1 MSEDKYKI
9 YTVFL
14 SFQALDQ
21 EDAENFVYSLSG
33 KDLLD
38 HLEETGDIYIEEEE

>member
-1 MSEDKYKI
+1 MSKEKI

-14 SFQALDQ
+14 SFHAEDQ
-21 EDAENFVYSLSG
+21 DDAENFVYSLSG

-38 HLEETGDIYIEEEE
+38 HLELTEDPTSEEE

>member
-1 MSEDKYKI
+1 MEDMPI
-9 YTVFL
+9 YTVFM
-14 SFQALDQ
+14 SFHARDD

-38 HLEETGDIYIEEEE
+38 HLEREDKDED